1 MKQIDTPKILLVDPD
16 PQCQAT
22 FSESLESRGVELA
35 LAGTAA
41 DALSALREREFDL
54 VIADLQQEDLDGL
67 ELLRRALDSQENLTV
82 IMMAAFSSV
91 DDAVAAM
98 QNGAADFLT
107 KPFSNEQL
115 CLAVD
120 KATRTHQLLVENH
133 DLKEALDDRLRLH
146 NVVAAE
152 PSMQEILK
160 TVKAVAE
167 TRTTVLITGE
177 SGTGKTL
184 IARAVHQHSPRRD
197 GPFVEVNCGALPE
210 NLLESELFGHVRG
223 AFTGAVKSRAGKF
236 ESADNGTIFLDEIGT
251 SSPGFQVKLLRVLQ
265 DRVIERVGDSKT
277 IPIDTRVILAT
288 NINLEKAVADGT
300 FREDLYYRIHVVC
313 LEIPPLRE
321 RRDDIAILADHF
333 RIRHAAELE
342 KNVVGFT
349 DEALD
354 FLVRAPWPGNVR
366 QLENVIERA
375 VLFSQHSRIVPEDLP
390 AGIKAMTRQD
400 SDAVAL
406 PPGAHLRPLKE
417 ALEGPE
423 TLIIE
428 KALEHHQ
435 GNRKRAA
442 ASLGINRSTLFNK
455 MRKFDLL

>member
-22 FSESLESRGVELA
+22 FSEILESHGVELA

-41 DALSALREREFDL
+41 DALCVLREREFDL

-67 ELLRRALDSQENLTV
+67 ELLRRALDSQENLAV

-133 DLKEALDDRLRLH
+133 DLKEALDDRLKLH

-251 SSPGFQVKLLRVLQ
+251 SSPGFQIKLLRVLQ

-288 NINLEKAVADGT
+288 NIDLEKAVADGT

-390 AGIKAMTRQD
+390 AGIKTMARQD

-406 PPGAHLRPLKE
+406 PPGAHLLPLKE

-423 TLIIE
+423 KLIIE
-428 KALEHHQ
+428 KALEHQ
-435 GNRKRAA
+435 KGNRKRAA